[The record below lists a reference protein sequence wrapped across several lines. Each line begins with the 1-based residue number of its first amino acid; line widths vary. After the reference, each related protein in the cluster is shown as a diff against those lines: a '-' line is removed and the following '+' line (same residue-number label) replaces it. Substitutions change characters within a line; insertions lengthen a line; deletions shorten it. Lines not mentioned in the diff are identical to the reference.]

1 MYILKNA
8 LKSITRTKVRNILI
22 GIIIT
27 IIALSCCVALSIKN
41 SAVKLIE
48 SYQNSYEV
56 EATLSLNRDSMRQSA
71 KTEATNSGTSAKD
84 FMASLSQ
91 LDVAT
96 VVNYGTSDYVKSYN
110 YNIQTEMNSTSIE
123 KATTEDT
130 TTNSTTQQEG
140 MKRPDELTTQTST
153 KVKGDFEVVGYSSLD
168 GMSEF
173 VNSEYKITSGTMF
186 DINAT
191 NNPCVISTDL
201 ADQNSLTVGSTITM
215 VNPNNESE
223 TYTFTV
229 VGIYEDTTESTEFS
243 MFSNAANKIL
253 TNYNSLNT
261 IVTNSANAD
270 DTKLT
275 ARTNATFILNS
286 ADVVDAFTS
295 ELTSKGMSSYY
306 TVSTNIDSLDSAIE
320 PLQNLSNFANVFLI
334 IVLSIGGVI
343 LVVINMINI
352 RERKYE
358 IGVLRAIGM
367 KKHKVLSQF
376 VIELFIVTIISL
388 MIGTTVG
395 AFLTVPIAN
404 NMLASEISSQAEAQ
418 TEVSSN
424 FGGGGPQMGG
434 GGPSDI
440 RNTFSNTDVEYVD
453 KINAIIDGKTIL
465 ELLGIGVLLTIISSS
480 ISMISISRYTPL
492 KILSNRT

>member
-1 MYILKNA
+1 MYIFKNA
-8 LKSITRTKVRNILI
+8 LKSIIRTKVRNILI

-27 IIALSCCVALSIKN
+27 IIALSSCIALSIKN
-41 SAVKLIE
+41 SAVELIE

-56 EATLSLNRDSMRQSA
+56 EATLSLNRDSMRNAA
-71 KTEATNSGTSAKD
+71 KTEATTSGTSAKD

-96 VVNYGTSDYVKSYN
+96 VISYGTSDYVKSYN

-130 TTNSTTQQEG
+130 TTTTTQAEG
-140 MKRPDELTTQTST
+140 MKRPDEATTQTTTS
-153 KVKGDFEVVGYSSLD
+153 KVKGDFEVVGYNSLD

-261 IVTNSANAD
+261 IVTNSTSSD

-275 ARTNATFILNS
+275 ARTNATFVLNS
-286 ADVVDAFTS
+286 KDVIDEFTT

-306 TVSTNIDSLDSAIE
+306 TVTTNVESLDSAIE

-367 KKHKVLSQF
+367 KKHKVLGQF

-388 MIGTTVG
+388 MIGTTAG

-434 GGPSDI
+434 GQSDI
-440 RNTFSNTDVEYVD
+440 RNTFSSTSNVEYVD
-453 KINAIIDGKTIL
+453 KINAVIDGETIL
-465 ELLGIGVLLTIISSS
+465 QLLGIGVLLTIISSS